1 MAKNRLLFI
10 DNLRTVMI
18 VLVIL
23 VHLSVTYGGEGAWFY
38 KERPAD
44 MLTITALSFFI
55 AVTQCYFMGVLFF
68 LAAYFT
74 PSSYDRKGPRQ
85 FLRDRLLRLGVP
97 LLVYEFVIHPLQA
110 YPLIKAGALD
120 VDGSFGEMLTRYYSS
135 FHIGS
140 GPLWFVEILLI
151 FSFVYVG
158 YRLLRNNPPASER
171 KDPPGNLALIALAA
185 GMGLATFLVRIR
197 LPIAWSRLPIAWSF
211 DPLDLQLPFFSQ
223 YLCMFLLG
231 IVASR
236 NDWLAH
242 MPRATGRL
250 WLALAGVLIFVIFPI
265 LFTLGGAFQG
275 NVPKFLGEL
284 HWQAFAYA
292 MWEQLVGVAMIVGLT
307 VLFREHLN
315 RQSSLA
321 GEAAAASYATYV
333 LHAPVLILFTLAV
346 RDIEL
351 YPLLKFALVA
361 LIVVPLCFAVGA
373 AVRRLPM
380 ARQIL

>member
-23 VHLSVTYGGEGAWFY
+23 IHLSVTYGGEGSWFY
-38 KERPAD
+38 KERPVD
-44 MLTITALSFFI
+44 VLTVTTLSFFN
-55 AVTQCYFMGVLFF
+55 AVTQSYFMGILFF

-120 VDGSFGEMLTRYYSS
+120 VDGSFGEMLARYYTS

-140 GPLWFVEILLI
+140 GPLWFVETLLI
-151 FSFVYVG
+151 LSFVYVG
-158 YRLLRNNPPASER
+158 YRLLRNDPPTSER
-171 KDPPGNLALIALAA
+171 REPPGSLALIALAA
-185 GMGLATFLVRIR
+185 GMGLANFLVRIR
-197 LPIAWSRLPIAWSF
+197 LPISWSL
-211 DPLDLQLPFFSQ
+211 DPLNLQLPFFSQ
-223 YLCMFLLG
+223 YLCMFALG

-236 NDWLAH
+236 NDWLAR

-250 WLALAGVLIFVIFPI
+250 WLAFATVLIVVIFPL
-265 LFTLGGAFQG
+265 LFTLGGAMEG
-275 NVPKFLGEL
+275 NVGKFLGEL

-321 GEAAAASYATYV
+321 KEAAGASYTTYI
-333 LHAPVLILFTLAV
+333 LHTPILILVTLGA
-346 RDIEL
+346 RDIAL

-361 LIVVPLCFAVGA
+361 LIAVPLCFALAA
-373 AVRRLPM
+373 AVRRLPL
-380 ARQIL
+380 ARRIL

>member
-10 DNLRTVMI
+10 DNLRTAMI

-74 PSSYDRKGPRQ
+74 PSSYDRKGPRR
-85 FLRDRLLRLGVP
+85 FLRDRLLRLGIP

-120 VDGSFGEMLTRYYSS
+120 IDGSFGEMLAGYYTS
-135 FHIGS
+135 FHLGS
-140 GPLWFVEILLI
+140 GPLWFVEILLV

-158 YRLLRNNPPASER
+158 YRLLRN
-171 KDPPGNLALIALAA
+171 DPPTSEQKAPPGSLTLIALAA
-185 GMGLATFLVRIR
+185 GMGLANFLVRVR
-197 LPIAWSRLPIAWSF
+197 LPVAWSL
-211 DPLDLQLPFFSQ
+211 DPLRLQLPFVSQ
-223 YLCMFLLG
+223 YACMFGLG
-231 IVASR
+231 IVACR
-236 NDWLAH
+236 NDWLAR
-242 MPRATGRL
+242 MSRATGRR
-250 WLALAGVLIFVIFPI
+250 WLALAAVLIFVIFPL
-265 LFTLGGAFQG
+265 LFTLGGALEG
-275 NVPKFLGEL
+275 DVGKFLGGF

-315 RQSSLA
+315 RQGSLA
-321 GEAAAASYATYV
+321 KEAAGAGYATYI
-333 LHAPVLILFTLAV
+333 LHTPVVILVTLAV
-346 RDIEL
+346 RDVEL

-361 LIVVPLCFAVGA
+361 LVMVPLCFALGA
-373 AVRRLPM
+373 AVRRLPV
-380 ARQIL
+380 ARRIL

>member
-23 VHLSVTYGGEGAWFY
+23 VHLSVTYGGEGSWFY

-44 MLTITALSFFI
+44 MLTVTALSFFN
-55 AVTQCYFMGVLFF
+55 AVTQSYFMGVLFF

-74 PSSYDRKGPRQ
+74 PGSYDRKGPRR

-110 YPLIKAGALD
+110 YPLIKAGA
-120 VDGSFGEMLTRYYSS
+120 VNIDGSFGEMLAGYYTS

-140 GPLWFVEILLI
+140 GPLWFVETLLI

-158 YRLLRNNPPASER
+158 CRWLRNDPPTSER
-171 KDPPGNLALIALAA
+171 KDPPGNLALITLAA
-185 GMGLATFLVRIR
+185 GMGLANFLVRIR
-197 LPIAWSRLPIAWSF
+197 LPIAWSL
-211 DPLDLQLPFFSQ
+211 DPLNLQLPFFSQ
-223 YLCMFLLG
+223 YLCMFPLG
-231 IVASR
+231 IVAFR
-236 NDWLAH
+236 NDWLAR
-242 MPRATGRL
+242 MPRATGRR
-250 WLALAGVLIFVIFPI
+250 WLALAAVLIAVIFPL
-265 LFTLGGAFQG
+265 LFTLGGALEG
-275 NVPKFLGEL
+275 DVRKFLGEF
-284 HWQAFAYA
+284 HWQAFTYA

-307 VLFREHLN
+307 VLFREHLD

-321 GEAAAASYATYV
+321 EEAAAAGYATYI
-333 LHAPVLILFTLAV
+333 LHTPILIVVTLAV

-351 YPLLKFALVA
+351 YPLLKFVLVA
-361 LIVVPLCFAVGA
+361 LIVVPLCFALAA
-373 AVRRLPM
+373 AVRRLPL
-380 ARQIL
+380 ARRIL